1 MNYLDIIFIIILAFF
16 IFQGWRKGF
25 VKTIGGILGIVVGIY
40 FAGLFYPA
48 VSQWLQGLSN
58 YVDQMLGNIL
68 GFVLIFIVANRVF
81 AIVIWMLDKIVKIP
95 VINSINKI
103 LGLIFGLLEGFL
115 IVAIIFTLLTNFQII
130 DEKTDIVSKS
140 KVAPYVESI
149 LNIIKPLLP
158 ENLEKIPKSF
168 FDKSKDYVQDQV
180 MKSVDD
186 MSIDELIDYLNQ
198 GGKVQQN
205 IIEQIKTNA
214 LKEER
219 EDTKQFII
227 DNFKQYLDTLNSI

>member
-1 MNYLDIIFIIILAFF
+1 MNYLDIIFIVILAFF

-25 VKTIGGILGIVVGIY
+25 VKTIGGILGLIVGIY
-40 FAGLFYPA
+40 FAGIFYLQA
-48 VSQWLQGLSN
+48 SQWLQGLSN

-68 GFVLIFIVANRVF
+68 GFVLIFIIANRLF

-115 IVAIIFTLLTNFQII
+115 IVALIFTLLTNFQVI
-130 DEKTDIVSKS
+130 DEKTNIVSES
-140 KVAPYVESI
+140 KVAPYIESI
-149 LNIIKPLLP
+149 LKIIKPLLP
-158 ENLEKIPKSF
+158 EGLEKIPKTF

-186 MSIDELIDYLNQ
+186 MTIDELIDYLNE

-205 IIEQIKTNA
+205 IIEQIKANA
-214 LKEER
+214 LEGER
-219 EDTKQFII
+219 EDTKQYII
-227 DNFKQYLDTLNSI
+227 DNFKQYLETLDSI